1 MHGLRRTLCFKRFE
15 AKPTFDRVGS
25 SSHAS
30 KRHGERIHQHGLD
43 GSFDW
48 RFGRQHRDR
57 PSIGK
62 ETTLTLRATTA
73 KTKPIPVPK
82 SDQFPPLLCVEEI
95 ADELREGVRRRGSK
109 ERHVKSLGLEQPA
122 TKITS
127 NKRPSDRMGNIAC
140 ERTTPNACFHELARP
155 SSRARLIS
163 YKPIPAKAP
172 IRAKQK
178 REDQMRR
185 CDGKDRCERQGRRH
199 LTHPTSPWLSP
210 QTIRTWPS
218 MSGLIS
224 PSGSKSSMTAR
235 SFPIS
240 QAWDAG

>member
-1 MHGLRRTLCFKRFE
+1 MLAAVIATIHLMSSFPSMQDLDMV
-15 AKPTFDRVGS
+15 AS
-25 SSHAS
+25 SS
-30 KRHGERIHQHGLD
+30 
-43 GSFDW
+43 
-48 RFGRQHRDR
+48 
-57 PSIGK
+57 
-62 ETTLTLRATTA
+62 TA

-82 SDQFPPLLCVEEI
+82 SDQFLPLLCVEEI
-95 ADELREGVRRRGSK
+95 ADELREGLRRRGSK

-199 LTHPTSPWLSP
+199 LTRPTSPWLSP

>member
-1 MHGLRRTLCFKRFE
+1 MVNVFISTALTEVLIGDSDVNIAIDQASGRRRRSRSGRPRQKRNRSRCPNPINFH
-15 AKPTFDRVGS
+15 PCCV
-25 SSHAS
+25 
-30 KRHGERIHQHGLD
+30 
-43 GSFDW
+43 W
-48 RFGRQHRDR
+48 R
-57 PSIGK
+57 
-62 ETTLTLRATTA
+62 
-73 KTKPIPVPK
+73 K
-82 SDQFPPLLCVEEI
+82 SPMNCV
-95 ADELREGVRRRGSK
+95 GVRRRRSK